1 MFTANTQPDN
11 LRQYEKAERFK
22 KLHTDGTPFVMP
34 NPWDRGTAILMQNAG
49 FKAIGTTSAGLA
61 FSLGKLDRAQSVTL
75 EETLENTRAL
85 VGVTQL
91 PVSVDLEDGFGD
103 DADAIMQ
110 TIRAAAESGAVGGSI
125 EDYSSDLA
133 NPIRDFDASV
143 ARVAAAVAAAKRLP
157 FPFTVTARAENYLY
171 GVCDLKDT
179 IARLKAYRDAG
190 ADVLYAPALPD
201 ADAIRTLCAAVDAPV
216 NALLGAGNRLSVSE
230 LFALGV
236 TRVSLGSALSRAAL
250 GGFVAGLRELK
261 QHGTCHFL
269 DHAVGYFDVAKL
281 LENGD
286 LPC

>member
-1 MFTANTQPDN
+1 MFTANASPDN
-11 LRQYEKAERFK
+11 SGQYQKAERFK
-22 KLHTDGTPFVMP
+22 KLHTAGSSFVMP

-75 EETLENTRAL
+75 EETLENARDL
-85 VGVTQL
+85 VEATQL
-91 PVSVDLEDGFGD
+91 PVSIDLEDGFGES
-103 DADAIMQ
+103 ADAIMQ
-110 TIRAAAESGAVGGSI
+110 TIRAAANSGAVGGSI

-133 NPIRDFDASV
+133 HPIRDFAISV
-143 ARVAAAVAAAKRLP
+143 ARVEAAVEAAKRLP
-157 FPFTVTARAENYLY
+157 FPFTVTARAENFLY
-171 GVCDLKDT
+171 GVHDLKDT

-201 ADAIRTLCAAVDAPV
+201 AESIKAVCLAIDAPV
-216 NALLGAGNRLSVSE
+216 NVLLGAGNRLSVTE

-250 GGFVAGLRELK
+250 GGFVTALQELQ
-261 QHGTCHFL
+261 QHGTCQFL
-269 DHAVGYFDVAKL
+269 DRAVGYFDVAKL
-281 LENGD
+281 LESGD